1 MKVVKTTRTARQSN
15 KDQLRLK
22 FFFNELFKYVAK
34 FKVRKRSNRV
44 YQYRNMQFVVGVW
57 SGKS

>member
-22 FFFNELFKYVAK
+22 FFLTSY
-34 FKVRKRSNRV
+34 SNML
-44 YQYRNMQFVVGVW
+44 QN
-57 SGKS
+57 SKSEKDLIGCINIETCNS